1 MEDCPQYLILTDFI
15 CIEKMREEILAI
27 EDCLEFAIR
36 NLEVY
41 VHGYEERLIRA
52 AKLGLASELRFED

>member
-1 MEDCPQYLILTDFI
+1 MTDFI
-15 CIEKMREEILAI
+15 YIEKMREEILAI

-52 AKLGLASELRFED
+52 AKLSLASELRFED